1 LATKSIVG
9 DHQSHLAELKDGK
22 ALSKGIEY
30 NMSAHEYIYY
40 VLEFDLNNLN
50 VLTEE

>member
-22 ALSKGIEY
+22 ALSKGI
-30 NMSAHEYIYY
+30 AHEYIYY